1 MAEEELAEETQKQ
14 EVDHH
19 GNIKAPRCACGGY
32 TADGSVESKIGAK
45 VKHSKREVHLELDVE
60 DKITP
65 AGLCSEGDSDCGRQ
79 TKRRKLDLNHSS
91 VITTGNAES
100 NDRTFDSQ
108 KAHLNQSADKS
119 LASTPKDFADI
130 SKQYDE
136 DTGAECGHS
145 STTYVC
151 LQTVGHNLRQN
162 ECEDPESHRP
172 CLKLH
177 HFLERGYSDRE
188 TFQDYLL
195 KDKDFKRFI
204 IMDIVNPCTR
214 KSNCFTKR

>member
-1 MAEEELAEETQKQ
+1 MAEEELAKETQKQ

-32 TADGSVESKIGAK
+32 SADGNIDSKTGAK
-45 VKHSKREVHLELDVE
+45 VKHSKREVCLELDVE

-65 AGLCSEGDSDCGRQ
+65 AGLCSESDSDCGRQ
-79 TKRRKLDLNHSS
+79 TKRQKLDLNHSN
-91 VITTGNAES
+91 VITTENAES
-100 NDRTFDSQ
+100 NDQTFDSLN
-108 KAHLNQSADKS
+108 AHLNQSADNA
-119 LASTPKDFADI
+119 LASSPKDYAG
-130 SKQYDE
+130 STKQYYE
-136 DTGAECGHS
+136 DKGAECVHS
-145 STTYVC
+145 STMHLC
-151 LQTVGHNLRQN
+151 LQTAGRNLRQN
-162 ECEDPESHRP
+162 EFEDPESQRP

-177 HFLERGYSDRE
+177 HFLERGYSKRE